1 MALISTFFFVL
12 EILLSMT
19 TSAATEIPIWWGGGG
34 MGVRDKSKTTIALEI
49 PLKVDLILS
58 EKYPVYKYFTTRGKL
73 EHLKLLLL

>member
-19 TSAATEIPIWWGGGG
+19 TSAATEIPIWWGGGNN
-34 MGVRDKSKTTIALEI
+34 TTIALEI
-49 PLKVDLILS
+49 PSKVDLILS

-73 EHLKLLLL
+73 EHLKLFLL

>member
-1 MALISTFFFVL
+1 MAFICAFFFVL

-19 TSAATEIPIWWGGGG
+19 TSAATEIPIWWGGG

-49 PLKVDLILS
+49 PLKVDHILS

-73 EHLKLLLL
+73 EHLKLFLL

>member
-1 MALISTFFFVL
+1 MALNSTFFFVL

-34 MGVRDKSKTTIALEI
+34 NNTTIALEI
-49 PLKVDLILS
+49 PSKVDLILS

>member
-34 MGVRDKSKTTIALEI
+34 GGGGNNTTIALEI
-49 PLKVDLILS
+49 PSKVDLILS

-73 EHLKLLLL
+73 EHLKLFLL

>member
-1 MALISTFFFVL
+1 MALNSTFFFVL

-19 TSAATEIPIWWGGGG
+19 TSAATEIPIWWGRGGG
-34 MGVRDKSKTTIALEI
+34 NNTTIALEI
-49 PLKVDLILS
+49 PSKVDLILS

>member
-1 MALISTFFFVL
+1 MALNSTFFFVL

-34 MGVRDKSKTTIALEI
+34 GNNTTIALEI
-49 PLKVDLILS
+49 PSKVDLILS

-73 EHLKLLLL
+73 EHLKLFLL

>member
-19 TSAATEIPIWWGGGG
+19 TTAATEIPIWWGGGG
-34 MGVRDKSKTTIALEI
+34 NNTTIALEI
-49 PLKVDLILS
+49 PSKVDLILS

-73 EHLKLLLL
+73 EHLNLLLL

>member
-19 TSAATEIPIWWGGGG
+19 TSAATEIPIWWGEGGNN
-34 MGVRDKSKTTIALEI
+34 TTIALEI
-49 PLKVDLILS
+49 PSKVDLILS

-73 EHLKLLLL
+73 EHLKLFLL

>member
-1 MALISTFFFVL
+1 MAFICALFFVL

-34 MGVRDKSKTTIALEI
+34 WGCATTIALEI
-49 PLKVDLILS
+49 PLKVDHILS

-73 EHLKLLLL
+73 EHLKLFLL

>member
-19 TSAATEIPIWWGGGG
+19 TTAATEIPIWWGGGG
-34 MGVRDKSKTTIALEI
+34 NNTTIALEI
-49 PLKVDLILS
+49 PSKVDLILS

-73 EHLKLLLL
+73 EHLKLFLL